1 MLKDVIEKQKKSQ
14 GGLIP
19 LTGACRY
26 CGQIAQIEGMPQWD
40 EDTTNEA
47 AAELCDC
54 IQAKIYTKKKRQ
66 KENAREA
73 IDKQFGQQAEENETE
88 PPVIEL
94 LETVADMVVE
104 DRISSATIDIGD
116 GLKAKIS
123 ITSKGYIKVER
134 TKTEKTTQE
143 A

>member
-1 MLKDVIEKQKKSQ
+1 
-14 GGLIP
+14 
-19 LTGACRY
+19 
-26 CGQIAQIEGMPQWD
+26 MPQWD
-40 EDTTNEA
+40 EETTNEA

-54 IQAKIYTKKKRQ
+54 IQAKMYTKKKRQ

-88 PPVIEL
+88 PPVIGL